1 LGLRMQNPRE
11 NKDAAWQNF
20 TIVLHRLTNFFLH
33 KAGTSTTTDFSPDV
47 MFRKVKPRMTK
58 Q

>member
-1 LGLRMQNPRE
+1 MQKPRE

-20 TIVLHRLTNFFLH
+20 TIVFHRLTNFFLH

-47 MFRKVKPRMTK
+47 MFKKVKTLTIRR
-58 Q
+58 